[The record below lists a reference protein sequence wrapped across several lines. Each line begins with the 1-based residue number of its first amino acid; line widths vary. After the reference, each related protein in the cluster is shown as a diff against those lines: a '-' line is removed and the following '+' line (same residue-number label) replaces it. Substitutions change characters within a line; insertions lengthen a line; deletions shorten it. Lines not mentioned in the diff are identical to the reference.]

1 MTTTQVIGAV
11 IGVTGIVISMT
22 HIVLML
28 FTDVRYRYHGM
39 ELWTAVGF
47 LLAVAGVLIL
57 TTKQSLS

>member
-1 MTTTQVIGAV
+1 MSTRQVIGA
-11 IGVTGIVISMT
+11 ITGVTGVVISVV

-47 LLAVAGVLIL
+47 ALAVVGVLIL
-57 TTKQSLS
+57 TTKKPE